1 MQTGALLKP
10 TCVYWSYGKGGW
22 ATDGCY
28 LDTDVTDLMNNV
40 VQCKCTHL
48 TNFAVLV
55 SRSAVKSSQPADK
68 ALSIITYIGCTL
80 SAIALIGSMAT
91 VASFK
96 AMRARRHNR
105 IVFLLSMDMLLA
117 IVFFV
122 FGIRTATSS
131 PNICTVIALLLHFL
145 FLLMFSLTSLEA
157 IMLYK
162 QIVDIFGMIQGFTI
176 KILILLTAGVPFCI
190 VFLAAAIT
198 KLSAHGN
205 SKYCWITEDGVFY
218 GSFIAPMCVS
228 LLTNIAVLVRVT
240 VSLRR
245 SGSAVASSIKST
257 DTSSA
262 SYLLRVVVSLSVL
275 LGISWLFGA

>member
-91 VASFK
+91 VASFRT
-96 AMRARRHNR
+96 MRTRRHNR
-105 IVFLLSMDMLLA
+105 LVFLVCVDLLLA
-117 IVFFV
+117 ILFFV
-122 FGIRTATSS
+122 FGIRFATSS
-131 PNICTVIALLLHFL
+131 PNTCTFVALVLHFL

-176 KILILLTAGVPFCI
+176 KILILLTAGK
-190 VFLAAAIT
+190 T
-198 KLSAHGN
+198 
-205 SKYCWITEDGVFY
+205 
-218 GSFIAPMCVS
+218 
-228 LLTNIAVLVRVT
+228 
-240 VSLRR
+240 
-245 SGSAVASSIKST
+245 
-257 DTSSA
+257 
-262 SYLLRVVVSLSVL
+262 
-275 LGISWLFGA
+275 